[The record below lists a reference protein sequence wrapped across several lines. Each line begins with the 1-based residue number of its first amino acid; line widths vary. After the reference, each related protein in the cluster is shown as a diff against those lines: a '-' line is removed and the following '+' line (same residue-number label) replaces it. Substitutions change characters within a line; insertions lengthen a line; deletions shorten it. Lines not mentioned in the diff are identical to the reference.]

1 MQALTYVGYF
11 ENGRFMT
18 SGKPLSIPENK
29 RVVITILDDTLN
41 SISIDQTRNVPRQ
54 VRNIGFLDGPPL
66 PDSFFDP
73 LPEEELE
80 LWGL

>member
-1 MQALTYVGYF
+1 MQALAYEGYF
-11 ENGRFMT
+11 KNGRFYA
-18 SGKPLSIPENK
+18 SGKTIQIPEEQ
-29 RVVITILDDTLN
+29 RIVITILRDTQDVGLN
-41 SISIDQTRNVPRQ
+41 DPVANTSKPTRK
-54 VRNIGFLDGPPL
+54 IGFLNGPPL